1 MIQARTI
8 IYQALAKI
16 GAINYSENPDTNTA
30 NVALQELRSIVD
42 MWSIRAINYKDYNET
57 TSAKNHITLGTDNS
71 NILVPVPGDLPERP
85 ASISNIFIT
94 LNGIIYEMKI
104 KTLAEWYENPIQNIA
119 AIPTTVY
126 VHEDFPYTVLDFY
139 PQFSQTG
146 TVRIM
151 GQSYM
156 LDEDIQL
163 NTYCSWPREY
173 NAALISNLALR
184 LAPYFGILAG
194 QDLVAQAASDYKHI
208 SQKIFGS
215 SIPRAGSDFSSN
227 GYPNILGRI

>member
-16 GAINYSENPDTNTA
+16 GAINFGENPDTNTA

-42 MWSIRAINYKDYNET
+42 MWSIRAINFKDYNQT
-57 TSAKNHITLGTDNS
+57 TSAKNHITLGTDTS
-71 NILVPVPGDLPERP
+71 NILSPIPGDLAERP
-85 ASISNIFIT
+85 ASISNVFIT
-94 LNGIIYEMKI
+94 LNGLIYEMVI
-104 KTLAEWYENPIQNIA
+104 KTLPEWYENPIQTVA

-126 VHEDFPYTVLDFY
+126 VHEDFPYTSLDFY
-139 PQFSQTG
+139 PYFSQNG
-146 TVRIM
+146 SVRIV

-173 NAALISNLALR
+173 NAAIISTLALR

-194 QDLVAQAASDYKHI
+194 QDLVAQASSDFKHV
-208 SQKIFGS
+208 QHKILVS
-215 SIPRAGSDFSSN
+215 NIPRAGSDFSSP